1 MELYMN
7 RALNRCDLSLW
18 EIRGVGKW
26 NASLPSFRHCMA
38 VKWYLLY

>member
-18 EIRGVGKW
+18 
-26 NASLPSFRHCMA
+26 
-38 VKWYLLY
+38 